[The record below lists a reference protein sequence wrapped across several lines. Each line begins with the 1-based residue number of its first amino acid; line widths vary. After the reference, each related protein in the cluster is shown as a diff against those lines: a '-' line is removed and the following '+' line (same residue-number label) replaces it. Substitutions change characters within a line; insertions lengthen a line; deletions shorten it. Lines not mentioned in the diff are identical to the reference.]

1 MLQRLWGPWGQVA
14 KQLFVV
20 GQMLSFL
27 LCKMGLM
34 TVGINQHRAGSKHSL
49 IISEDLC
56 ISSSAFLATLKEI
69 GSMRQVMLLL
79 TTIYVKYNTCL
90 V

>member
-1 MLQRLWGPWGQVA
+1 MLQRPWGPWGQVA

-34 TVGINQHRAGSKHSL
+34 TVGN
-49 IISEDLC
+49 
-56 ISSSAFLATLKEI
+56 
-69 GSMRQVMLLL
+69 
-79 TTIYVKYNTCL
+79 
-90 V
+90 